1 MDRKFPHLQFKVA
14 CFLLILLCDRTL
26 PIDHPTRAARAG
38 TPDSRVSASAA
49 AIASTPEL
57 VLSQPL
63 TLRWVYGADKTTNF
77 TPATDGKSVYLPLAD
92 GTLVALN
99 AVDGKLLWKSEA
111 GGNFSAAPVADEH
124 TLYVATEY
132 PGAENNAVRGTLRAL
147 SKDTGITLWMRTL
160 QAPLRGSL
168 AAGASAVFAG
178 AANGGVYA
186 FDKLTGRTLWT
197 NTYGDEFDAQ
207 PMLDG
212 DRLYIGSVGGWLRAL
227 NQSTGVVLWHVR
239 THGAIRGPIALRDGV
254 LFFGSNDGNVYAVR
268 DGRGNILWKRR
279 TGASVQAVA
288 IVEDGVLASS
298 LDNFAY
304 LLSLR
309 HGSVRWRQLLPG
321 RIPARPVTAL
331 DGALFT
337 PLSTDS
343 AIVLSLKD
351 GKPVNRLQIGEENSS
366 SAAPV
371 VVQETVF
378 LTTAKGLMA
387 FSPSH

>member
-1 MDRKFPHLQFKVA
+1 MTMHPKLPRLHFIIACVLLALSWAVPAFP
-14 CFLLILLCDRTL
+14 
-26 PIDHPTRAARAG
+26 
-38 TPDSRVSASAA
+38 
-49 AIASTPEL
+49 STPEL

-63 TLRWVYGADKTTNF
+63 TLRWVYGKDKTTNF
-77 TPATDGKSVYLPLAD
+77 TPATDAKTIYLPLAD

-99 AVDGKLLWKSEA
+99 ASDGKLQWKTDA
-111 GGNFSAAPVADEH
+111 GGTFSASPAADET

-132 PGAENNAVRGTLRAL
+132 PTGDGSAARGTLRAL

-160 QAPLRGSL
+160 QAPLRGRL
-168 AAGASAVFAG
+168 AAGPSAVFAG
-178 AANGGVYA
+178 AANGVVNA
-186 FDKLTGRTLWT
+186 FDKRTGMTIWA
-197 NTYGDEFDAQ
+197 NSYGDGFDSQ

-227 NQSTGVVLWHVR
+227 NQSNGEVLWFVR
-239 THGAIRGPIALRDGV
+239 TRGAIRGPIAVRDGV
-254 LFFGSNDGNVYAVR
+254 LFFGSDDGHVYAVR
-268 DGRGNILWKRR
+268 ADRGQMVWKRR

-288 IVEDGVLASS
+288 VVEDGVLASS
-298 LDNFAY
+298 FDNFAY

-321 RIPARPVTAL
+321 RVPARPVTAA

-351 GKPVNRLQIGEENSS
+351 GKPVNRLQIGQENSS

-371 VVQETVF
+371 VVQEIVF
-378 LTTAKGLMA
+378 VTTAQGLMA
-387 FSPSH
+387 FSPSR

>member
-1 MDRKFPHLQFKVA
+1 MAA
-14 CFLLILLCDRTL
+14 CLSILLSCAATAPSLATTPRGL
-26 PIDHPTRAARAG
+26 PARG
-38 TPDSRVSASAA
+38 PRFVGLLPRSHRLTVPKPVK
-49 AIASTPEL
+49 L

-63 TLRWVYGADKTTNF
+63 TLRWVYGSDKTTNF
-77 TPATDGKSVYLPLAD
+77 TPATDGKSIYVPLTD

-111 GGNFSAAPVADEH
+111 GGNFSAAPAADEH

-132 PGAENNAVRGTLRAL
+132 PSGDSNAVRGTLRAL

-168 AAGASAVFAG
+168 ATGPSAIFAG

-186 FDKLTGRTLWT
+186 FDKRTGQTIWT

-227 NQSTGVVLWHVR
+227 NPSTGLALWHVR

-254 LFFGSNDGNVYAVR
+254 VFFGSSDGHVYAVR
-268 DGRGNILWKRR
+268 DGSGNIVWKRR
-279 TGASVQAVA
+279 TGASVQAVTV
-288 IVEDGVLASS
+288 VEDGVLASS
-298 LDNFAY
+298 FDNFAY

-321 RIPARPVTAL
+321 RIPARPITAA

-351 GKPVNRLQIGEENSS
+351 GKPVNRLQIGQENSS

-387 FSPSH
+387 FSQIGRAHV

>member
-1 MDRKFPHLQFKVA
+1 MNMYPTIPRLEFKVIA
-14 CFLLILLCDRTL
+14 FLLALCFSTA
-26 PIDHPTRAARAG
+26 TFA
-38 TPDSRVSASAA
+38 V
-49 AIASTPEL
+49 TPEL

-63 TLRWVYGADKTTNF
+63 TLRWVYGSDKTTNF
-77 TPATDGKSVYLPLAD
+77 TPATDGKSIYLPLID
-92 GTLVALN
+92 GTVVALN
-99 AVDGKLLWKSEA
+99 AADGKLRWKSEA
-111 GGNFSAAPVADEH
+111 GGRFSAAPAVDEH

-132 PGAENNAVRGTLRAL
+132 PAGEKDTVRGTLRAL

-168 AAGASAVFAG
+168 AAGPGALFAG
-178 AANGGVYA
+178 AANGGVHA
-186 FDKLTGRTLWT
+186 FDKRTGMTIWA

-227 NQSTGVVLWHVR
+227 NQSTGQALWYLR
-239 THGAIRGPIALRDGV
+239 TRGAIRGSIAIRDGV
-254 LFFGSNDGNVYAVR
+254 LFFGSDDSHVYAVR
-268 DGRGNILWKRR
+268 DGRGKILWKRR

-288 IVEDGVLASS
+288 VVEAGVLASS
-298 LDNFAY
+298 FDNFAY
-304 LLSLR
+304 LLSLK

-321 RIPARPVTAL
+321 RVPARPVTAL

-343 AIVLSLKD
+343 AIVLGLKD
-351 GKPVNRLQIGEENSS
+351 GKPVNRLLIGQENSS

-371 VVQETVF
+371 VVQDTVF
-378 LTTAKGLMA
+378 LTTAQGLMA
-387 FSPSH
+387 FAASR

>member
-1 MDRKFPHLQFKVA
+1 MIIHLTISRLQFKVVA
-14 CFLLILLCDRTL
+14 FLLVLCSATTAL
-26 PIDHPTRAARAG
+26 PT
-38 TPDSRVSASAA
+38 
-49 AIASTPEL
+49 TPEL

-63 TLRWVYGADKTTNF
+63 TLRWVYGSDRTTNF
-77 TPATDGKSVYLPLAD
+77 TPATDGKSVYLPLSD

-99 AVDGKLLWKSEA
+99 AADGKLRWKAEI
-111 GGNFSAAPVADEH
+111 GGHFSAAPTADEQ

-132 PGAENNAVRGTLRAL
+132 PAGEKNAVRGTLRAL

-168 AAGASAVFAG
+168 AAGPSAMFAG
-178 AANGGVYA
+178 ASNGGVHA
-186 FDKLTGRTLWT
+186 FDKRTGRSLWA
-197 NTYGDEFDAQ
+197 NSYADEFDAQ
-207 PMLDG
+207 PMLNG

-227 NQSTGVVLWHVR
+227 NQSTGETFWFVR
-239 THGAIRGPIALRDGV
+239 TRGAIRGPIAVRDGV
-254 LFFGSNDGNVYAVR
+254 VFFGSDDGHVYAVR
-268 DGRGNILWKRR
+268 DGGGKMVWKRR

-288 IVEDGVLASS
+288 VVEDGVLTSS
-298 LDNFAY
+298 FDNFAY

-321 RIPARPVTAL
+321 RIPARPVTAS

-351 GKPVNRLQIGEENSS
+351 GKPVNRLQIGRDNSS

-371 VVQETVF
+371 VVQETIF
-378 LTTAKGLMA
+378 LTTADGLMA
-387 FSPSH
+387 FSASR

>member
-1 MDRKFPHLQFKVA
+1 MTMHPKLPHLQFRLA
-14 CFLLILLCDRTL
+14 CFLLALSW
-26 PIDHPTRAARAG
+26 AAPAFPR
-38 TPDSRVSASAA
+38 
-49 AIASTPEL
+49 TPEL

-63 TLRWVYGADKTTNF
+63 TLRWVYGKDKTTNF
-77 TPATDGKSVYLPLAD
+77 TPATDAKSIYLPLAD

-99 AVDGKLLWKSEA
+99 AADGKLLWKSEA
-111 GGNFSAAPVADEH
+111 GGDFSAAPAADENA
-124 TLYVATEY
+124 LYVATEY
-132 PGAENNAVRGTLRAL
+132 PAGEKNTVRGTLRAL

-160 QAPLRGSL
+160 QAPLRGGL
-168 AAGASAVFAG
+168 AAGPSAVFAG
-178 AANGGVYA
+178 AANGLVNA
-186 FDKLTGRTLWT
+186 FDKRTGMTIWA
-197 NTYGDEFDAQ
+197 NSYGDEFDSQ

-227 NQSTGVVLWHVR
+227 NQSNGEALWNVR
-239 THGAIRGPIALRDGV
+239 TRGAIRGPIAVRDGV
-254 LFFGSNDGNVYAVR
+254 LFFGSEDGHVYAVR
-268 DGRGNILWKRR
+268 NDRGKMVWKRR

-288 IVEDGVLASS
+288 VVEDGVLASS
-298 LDNFAY
+298 FDNFAY

-321 RIPARPVTAL
+321 RVPARPVTAA

-351 GKPVNRLQIGEENSS
+351 GKPVNRLQIGQENSS

-371 VVQETVF
+371 VVQEIVI
-378 LTTAKGLMA
+378 LTTAQGLMA
-387 FSPSH
+387 FAAASP

>member
-1 MDRKFPHLQFKVA
+1 MTMCPKLPRLQIKVA
-14 CFLLILLCDRTL
+14 SLFLVLFWAV
-26 PIDHPTRAARAG
+26 PTFPR
-38 TPDSRVSASAA
+38 
-49 AIASTPEL
+49 TPEL

-63 TLRWVYGADKTTNF
+63 TLRWGYGSDKTTNF
-77 TPATDGKSVYLPLAD
+77 TPATDTKSIYLPLID
-92 GTLVALN
+92 GTVVALN
-99 AVDGKLLWKSEA
+99 ADDGKLRWKSEA
-111 GGNFSAAPVADEH
+111 GGQFSAAPAADEH

-132 PGAENNAVRGTLRAL
+132 PAGEKNAVRGTLRAL

-168 AAGASAVFAG
+168 AAGPRAVFAG

-186 FDKLTGRTLWT
+186 FDKRTGMTIWA

-227 NQSTGVVLWHVR
+227 NQTTGAPMWQVR
-239 THGAIRGPIALRDGV
+239 TRGAIRGPIAIRETI
-254 LFFGSNDGNVYAVR
+254 LFFGSDDGHVYAVG
-268 DGRGNILWKRR
+268 DSRGKILWKRR
-279 TGASVQAVA
+279 TGAAVQAVA
-288 IVEDGVLASS
+288 VVEDGVLASS
-298 LDNFAY
+298 FDNFAY
-304 LLSLR
+304 LLSLK

-321 RIPARPVTAL
+321 RVPARPVTAL

-351 GKPVNRLQIGEENSS
+351 GKPVNRLQIGQENSS

-371 VVQETVF
+371 VVGDTVF
-378 LTTAKGLMA
+378 VTTAKGLMA
-387 FSPSH
+387 FGASR

>member
-1 MDRKFPHLQFKVA
+1 MTIHLMIPRLQFTVA
-14 CFLLILLCDRTL
+14 CFLLVLSCAVPAFPR
-26 PIDHPTRAARAG
+26 
-38 TPDSRVSASAA
+38 TPD
-49 AIASTPEL
+49 L

-63 TLRWVYGADKTTNF
+63 TLRWVYGSDRTTNF
-77 TPATDGKSVYLPLAD
+77 TPATDGKSIYLPLAD

-99 AVDGKLLWKSEA
+99 ASDGKLLWKTVA
-111 GGNFSAAPVADEH
+111 GGTFSAAPAADEH

-132 PGAENNAVRGTLRAL
+132 PAGETNTVRGTLRAL

-160 QAPLRGSL
+160 QAPLRGGL
-168 AAGASAVFAG
+168 AAGPGAVFAG
-178 AANGGVYA
+178 AANGGVNA
-186 FDKLTGRTLWT
+186 FDKRTGMTIWASS
-197 NTYGDEFDAQ
+197 YGDEFDAQ

-227 NQSTGVVLWHVR
+227 NQSTGAALWHVR
-239 THGAIRGPIALRDGV
+239 TRGAIRGPIAVRDGV
-254 LFFGSNDGNVYAVR
+254 LFFGSDDGHVYAVR
-268 DGRGNILWKRR
+268 ADRGKMVWKRR

-288 IVEDGVLASS
+288 VVEDGVLASS
-298 LDNFAY
+298 FDNFAY

-321 RIPARPVTAL
+321 RVPARPVTAL

-351 GKPVNRLQIGEENSS
+351 GKPVNRLQIGQENSS

-378 LTTAKGLMA
+378 LTTAQGLMA
-387 FSPSH
+387 FAASR

>member
-1 MDRKFPHLQFKVA
+1 MMIYPTFPHLQIKVV
-14 CFLLILLCDRTL
+14 CLLLVLCSSVPAFR
-26 PIDHPTRAARAG
+26 G
-38 TPDSRVSASAA
+38 TS
-49 AIASTPEL
+49 EL

-63 TLRWVYGADKTTNF
+63 TLRWVYGSDRTTNF
-77 TPATDGKSVYLPLAD
+77 TPATDGKTIYLPLAD

-99 AVDGKLLWKSEA
+99 AADGKLRWKAEA
-111 GGNFSAAPVADEH
+111 GGTFSAAPAADEH

-132 PGAENNAVRGTLRAL
+132 PAGEKNAVRGTMRAL

-168 AAGASAVFAG
+168 AAGPSAVFAG

-186 FDKLTGRTLWT
+186 FEKRTGRTIWA

-207 PMLDG
+207 PTLNG

-227 NQSTGVVLWHVR
+227 NQSSGETLWHVR
-239 THGAIRGPIALRDGV
+239 TRGAIRGPIAVRDGV
-254 LFFGSNDGNVYAVR
+254 VFFGSGDGNVYAVR
-268 DGRGNILWKRR
+268 DGRGKMLWKRR

-288 IVEDGVLASS
+288 VVEDGVLASS
-298 LDNFAY
+298 FDNFAY

-321 RIPARPVTAL
+321 RVPARPVTAS

-351 GKPVNRLQIGEENSS
+351 GKPVNRLQIGQENSS

-378 LTTAKGLMA
+378 LTTAHGLMA
-387 FSPSH
+387 FSSSR